1 MTTSTT
7 TADRIADH
15 LRSQI
20 AAGQLAGGDRVKE
33 RDIAQ
38 LLGAS
43 RGPAREAL
51 RILER
56 EGLLEIRP
64 YSGARVVRIGKTE
77 VAEIVTLRR
86 QVEYFAIGN
95 AALSSDPRVVAELK
109 DLAAQMREAHRA
121 REAMK
126 LIDLDLK
133 FHLRI
138 CEASGHS
145 TLIAMMRTLLPRLTI
160 LWYPQVFKGHTPES
174 FEESHL
180 KMVRAIENRD
190 VAEAIHATDQHIEN
204 FTFDLELRLAKLPSS
219 MLAS

>member
-7 TADRIADH
+7 PDRIAHH

-20 AAGQLAGGDRVKE
+20 AAGRLGGGDRVKE
-33 RDIAQ
+33 RDLAQ
-38 LLGAS
+38 ELGVS

-64 YSGARVVRIGKTE
+64 YSGARVVRIDKTE
-77 VAEIVTLRR
+77 IAEIVTLRR

-95 AALSSDPRVVAELK
+95 AALASDPKIVAHLR

-121 REAMK
+121 RDAMK

-133 FHLRI
+133 FHLGI

-145 TLIAMMRTLLPRLTI
+145 TLVAVMRTLLPRLTI
-160 LWYPQVFKGHTPES
+160 LWYPQVFRGHTPES
-174 FEESHL
+174 FEDSHL

-190 VAEAIHATDQHIEN
+190 IAEAIRATDQHIEN
-204 FTFDLELRLAKLPSS
+204 FTFDLELRLTKLPAS
-219 MLAS
+219 MLAG